1 MQAVTAPTDAAHMI
15 HTNRPCCDT
24 LLATEMPLPDTL
36 RCEDCA
42 VTWTITDPEPEGV
55 QLAA

>member
-1 MQAVTAPTDAAHMI
+1 MQAVTARTDASHMI
-15 HTNRPCCDT
+15 HINQPCCDAI
-24 LLATEMPLPDTL
+24 LATEMPLPDTL

-42 VTWTITDPEPEGV
+42 VTWTIADPEPEGA